1 MAGLMHNRRG
11 LGFILPKC
19 VSYLCKNLGC
29 VYIHSA
35 CQDEHFCGEQRW
47 GYVYWNTHYKKKST
61 IAPVVSISS
70 EQMHLHLAHSPD
82 FCKWATPMEITVK
95 SNSDVI
101 GEPVQFKLI
110 LQGVRTE

>member
-1 MAGLMHNRRG
+1 MDWASFYLN
-11 LGFILPKC
+11 
-19 VSYLCKNLGC
+19 VSPIFVKTLD
-29 VYIHSA
+29 VYIFIQHAKMNISVEKR
-35 CQDEHFCGEQRW
+35 DGDMFTG
-47 GYVYWNTHYKKKST
+47 TLTTKKST

-70 EQMHLHLAHSPD
+70 EEIHLHLAHSPD

-110 LQGVRTE
+110 LQGVRIE